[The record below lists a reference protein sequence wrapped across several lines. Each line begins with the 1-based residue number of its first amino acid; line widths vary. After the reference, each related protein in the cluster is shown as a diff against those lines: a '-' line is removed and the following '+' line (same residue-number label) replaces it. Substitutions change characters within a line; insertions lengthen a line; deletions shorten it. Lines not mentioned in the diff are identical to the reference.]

1 MSKIK
6 LELKGLKFN
15 SWTVIGEA
23 EKRINGCV
31 AWHCICDCG
40 TKRIVRGSYLKS
52 EHSKSCGCVG
62 AKETKIR
69 ETTHG
74 MTQTPLHKI
83 WLGIKNRC
91 YNKNTVSYRSY
102 GGRGIKVCERWLNS
116 FENFLE
122 DMSPNYKLGLTIERK
137 DVNKDYSPENCCWI
151 PKSEQ
156 SRNRTNTIWVTT
168 ELGVMTVSEA
178 AKIAGTSWFC
188 MYNRHLRNCP
198 TEKLLL
204 PPNKA
209 GRSFTNGENTI
220 N

>member
-91 YNKNTVSYRSY
+91 YNKIQFHIVLTAVEELKFVSV
-102 GGRGIKVCERWLNS
+102 G
-116 FENFLE
+116 
-122 DMSPNYKLGLTIERK
+122 
-137 DVNKDYSPENCCWI
+137 
-151 PKSEQ
+151 
-156 SRNRTNTIWVTT
+156 
-168 ELGVMTVSEA
+168 
-178 AKIAGTSWFC
+178 
-188 MYNRHLRNCP
+188 
-198 TEKLLL
+198 
-204 PPNKA
+204 
-209 GRSFTNGENTI
+209 
-220 N
+220 

>member
-1 MSKIK
+1 MSKVK
-6 LELKGLKFN
+6 LELTGLKFN
-15 SWTVIGEA
+15 SWQVLCEA
-23 EKRINGCV
+23 DGRIRGCV
-31 AWHCICDCG
+31 SWHCICDCG

-52 EHSKSCGCVG
+52 GHSKSCGCVG

-83 WLGIKNRC
+83 WLGMKNRC

-102 GGRGIKVCERWLNS
+102 GERGIKVCERWLNS
-116 FENFLE
+116 FETFYA

-137 DVNKDYSPENCCWI
+137 DVSKDYSPENCCWI

-168 ELGVMTVSEA
+168 ELGIMTVSEA
-178 AKIAGTSWFC
+178 AKIPGTSWFC
-188 MYNRHLRNCP
+188 MYHRHLRNCP
-198 TEKLLL
+198 IEKLLL
-204 PPNKA
+204 PPNKV